1 MDNTLALVAGSIAI
15 ALVILIAWMEARTRA
30 RIAEEE
36 ARANR
41 RQVVLS
47 RSFRR
52 DGAK

>member
-15 ALVILIAWMEARTRA
+15 AMVILIAWMEARTRIQ
-30 RIAEEE
+30 IAEEE

-52 DGAK
+52 GGAK